1 MEEIHRN
8 HKEPVWGW
16 MAVVVGLLDG
26 FPHRRTRPAM
36 KRARATGVVTPRSR
50 HSPSGWSA

>member
-26 FPHRRTRPAM
+26 FPHRRTRPEV
-36 KRARATGVVTPRSR
+36 KRARATGVVTPWSR